1 MALRVGER
9 LENGLHNERNWGGKV
24 LTIEQ
29 IQRFMTEDAAS
40 QAKRD
45 AQTGWRYYRGHHD
58 IEERK
63 IYFIDN
69 EDKAQVDLLKSN
81 IRISHP
87 FHREMTDQ
95 VVQYI
100 LCGEEGYIRSDIPEL
115 QAELD
120 DRFNYNENFTAE
132 LYKMLTGV
140 VAKGWDYMYAH
151 KTKEGITEFAHAD
164 SLHVVEVMASETDDR
179 CEYLIYYF
187 DETVLNKI
195 VTRIQVWDENQV
207 WFYCR
212 VDGGEIKLDDT
223 QKLNPRPHVLYYKGE
238 QAYINESSRYGQI
251 PFFCMENFPIKRS
264 DLFYYKDDIDDYD
277 LMNCDLSNNLQ
288 DTIETPYILTG
299 FGGNK
304 EDLDALMLNFRAK
317 KAMGI
322 PEGGEVSTPT
332 VAVPYEAR
340 KVKMDIDKENI
351 YHAGQALN
359 TEGLKDTA
367 ATTNLAIKTAY
378 SGIDSKAVKLKISL
392 RQFLRKLLK
401 VVLPEINQKRKTD
414 YQQKDIYFVFN
425 PVLPTNELEK
435 AQVELAKAQT
445 QQTKINTYLNLADR
459 LDNETMMQNII
470 EELGLDYNEIKG
482 KLPNPDEMSPYEA
495 QLAAVVPE
503 DENAGDLIE

>member
-1 MALRVGER
+1 
-9 LENGLHNERNWGGKV
+9 LHKERNWGETV

-29 IQRFMTEDAAS
+29 IKRFMDVDAAS
-40 QAKRD
+40 QEKQDAK
-45 AQTGWRYYRGHHD
+45 TGWQYYQGHHD

-63 IYFIDN
+63 IYFVDN
-69 EDKAQVDLLKSN
+69 EDKVQEDHIKSN

-100 LCGEEGYIRSDIPEL
+100 LCGEESYIRSDIPEL
-115 QAELD
+115 QSELD
-120 DRFNYNENFTAE
+120 NRFNYNENFTAE

-164 SLHVVEVMASETDDR
+164 SLGVVEVKAKETADQCD
-179 CEYLIYYF
+179 YLIYYY
-187 DETVLNKI
+187 DEQVQDKT
-195 VTRIQVWDENQV
+195 VTRIQVWDANQV
-207 WFYCR
+207 TFFCR
-212 VDGGEIKLDDT
+212 VNGGEIELDET
-223 QKLNPRPHVLYYKGE
+223 EKLNPRPHVLHNKGDKVFT
-238 QAYINESSRYGQI
+238 NEESKYGQI
-251 PFFCMENFPIKRS
+251 PFICMENFPTKRS
-264 DLFYYKDDIDDYD
+264 DLFYYKDLIDDYD

-299 FGGNK
+299 FGGDK
-304 EDLDALMLNFRAK
+304 EDLDKLMLNFRAK

-322 PEGGEVSTPT
+322 PDGGDVKTPT
-332 VAVPYEAR
+332 VNIPYDAR
-340 KVKMDIDKENI
+340 KVKMEIDKENI
-351 YHAGQALN
+351 YHAGQGLN

-367 ATTNLAIKTAY
+367 ATTSVAIKSAY
-378 SGIDSKAVKLKISL
+378 FQLDSRAVKVKISL

-401 VVLPEINQKRKTD
+401 MVLPEINKALNKD
-414 YQQKDIYFVFN
+414 YQQKDIYFVFE

-435 AQVELAKAQT
+435 AQIELAKAQT
-445 QQTKINTYLNLADR
+445 KQTNINTYLNIADR
-459 LDNETMMQNII
+459 LDNETLMKNIL
-470 EELGLDYNEIKG
+470 EELELDYNEIKG
-482 KLPNPDEMSPYEA
+482 KLPNPDEMSPYEE